1 MTAIG
6 NDAAISDTSD
16 LGELNE
22 HEAGEELLRRFMPD
36 EGKDAAQQP
45 SKKKTDE
52 AKTDDAD
59 PEPTDA
65 DDASADDQPE
75 ANADDEGNEGDEAK
89 KTIKKYAEEADTY
102 MKIKVGDEEHEVPV
116 RDLSR
121 LYGQEAALTKK
132 SMEVSEQRKA
142 AEADLAKQTAASAAL
157 LERARERFTPYS
169 KLDFNLLATQLAP
182 EDYTA
187 LRQSAQAAWEDVQFL
202 ERHVDGFMT
211 AVKEKQTNERVERA
225 KECLKVLSGPADKGG
240 IEGWSQ
246 KVYDDIRA
254 FAITEGAPTEVINEL
269 VEPWAIKLIHNAMQ
283 YARGRDK
290 APVITKKVNK
300 TPTKITKTTSSP
312 ASEKGSADASKR
324 ALSKLQESGQTDDA
338 AEALMARW
346 GARDK
351 D

>member
-6 NDAAISDTSD
+6 NDAATENDTDND
-16 LGELNE
+16 LGPLNE
-22 HEAGEELLRRFMPD
+22 NEAAEELLRRFMPD
-36 EGKDAAQQP
+36 EGKDAEKP
-45 SKKKTDE
+45 SEKKTPDE
-52 AKTDDAD
+52 EPKRDAD
-59 PEPTDA
+59 PEPTDDA
-65 DDASADDQPE
+65 DEAPAEKPEAEGDDAA
-75 ANADDEGNEGDEAK
+75 AEGDGAK
-89 KTIKKYAEEADTY
+89 GAFV
-102 MKIKVGDEEHEVPV
+102 KIKVGDEEHEVPV
-116 RDLSR
+116 EKLTR

-132 SMEVSEQRKA
+132 SMEVAEQRKA
-142 AEADLAKQTAASAAL
+142 AEADLAKQTAATAAL
-157 LERARERFTPYS
+157 LERARSRYEPYS
-169 KLDFNLLATQLAP
+169 KLDFHLLATQLEAS
-182 EDYTA
+182 DYTA